1 MSNRSPLGSDTLAQA
16 PERVASLLALFD
28 DAVVLVRFDGHVI
41 VDLNA
46 AFAQL
51 SGHARESL
59 HQQSWLPL
67 NLWLDPGQ
75 WEDALACLQ
84 ANGATQHLQSR
95 LVLANGGL
103 VEVKVSLRH
112 FGLLD
117 EPHYLATVKKRAAG
131 AAQQGQT
138 FKIEFLKKLG
148 EQPPQE
154 PPTAEDQALMGSLSE
169 QEIAS
174 LLEAPTLQGMM
185 NYFYQVTR
193 IGMAIIDLKGNI
205 LVATGWQDICT
216 QFHRIHPKSRAN
228 CIESDI
234 HLSGKVK
241 AGDYALYKCKNHMW
255 DQASPIICGGHHI
268 ANLFLGQFFFD
279 DEVVDVDA
287 FAAQAGVYGF
297 EREQYLAALAR
308 VPRWSRDTVH
318 NVMTFYSQLA
328 TLIAR
333 MSYGKLKLEKAL
345 QAQAQVQQE
354 LERVNAQLKQRTFEA
369 EAANVAKSAFMAK
382 ISHEIRTPMNGIM
395 GMASVLRMGRVL
407 PTQLRPLDAIDDA
420 GSQLLEIIDDLLD
433 ISQAEAG
440 KLVLEQQPVNLDCI
454 LSNITT
460 ILAERAKAK
469 DINWQLALAPGLPGL
484 SGDPV
489 RLQQACLNY
498 AANAIKFTKQGTVSL
513 RVRLLQD
520 SATAVLL
527 RFEVEDQG
535 CGIPAEVLPRLF
547 HPFEQ
552 ADNSLTRR
560 YDGTGLGLAITRR
573 LAELMGGEADVESEV
588 GKGSLFWFTARLQ
601 KKGDDAQR

>member
-1 MSNRSPLGSDTLAQA
+1 MSIRTPPGSDTLALA

-28 DAVVLVRFDGHVI
+28 DAVALVRFDGHVI

-46 AFAQL
+46 AFARL
-51 SGHARESL
+51 TGHARESL
-59 HQQSWLPL
+59 CQQSWLPL
-67 NLWLDPGQ
+67 NLWLDPAP
-75 WEDALACLQ
+75 WEDALARLQ
-84 ANGATQHLQSR
+84 ASGATQQLQSR
-95 LVLANGGL
+95 LALANGGL
-103 VEVKVSLRH
+103 AEVEVSLRH
-112 FGLLD
+112 FALLD
-117 EPHYLATVKKRAAG
+117 APHYLATVKKRTPAASR
-131 AAQQGQT
+131 QGQT

-148 EQPPQE
+148 EQLPQDQS
-154 PPTAEDQALMGSLSE
+154 TAQDQALMASLSE

-193 IGMAIIDLKGNI
+193 IGMAIIDLKGHI

-216 QFHRIHPKSRAN
+216 QFHRIHPQSRAN

-234 HLSGKVK
+234 HLSGKTK

-255 DQASPIICGGHHI
+255 DQSSPIICGGHHI

-297 EREQYLAALAR
+297 EREPYLAALAR

-333 MSYGKLKLEKAL
+333 MSYGKLKLEKSL
-345 QAQAQVQQE
+345 QAQAQVQRE

-395 GMASVLRMGRVL
+395 GMASLLRMGRVM
-407 PTQLRPLDAIDDA
+407 PTQVRPLDAIDGA
-420 GSQLLEIIDDLLD
+420 GRQLLEIIDDLLD

-440 KLVLEQQPVNLDCI
+440 KLVLEQQPVSIDHI
-454 LSNITT
+454 LANVTA

-469 DINWQLALAPGLPGL
+469 AIDLRLERAPGLPGL
-484 SGDPV
+484 SGDPA

-498 AANAIKFTKQGTVSL
+498 ASNAIKFTETGVVSL
-513 RVRLLQD
+513 RVRLLQEA
-520 SATAVLL
+520 ATSVLL

-535 CGIPAEVLPRLF
+535 SGIPAEALSRIF
-547 HPFEQ
+547 QPFEQ
-552 ADNSLTRR
+552 ADNSMTRR
-560 YDGTGLGLAITRR
+560 HGGTGLGLAINRR
-573 LAELMGGEADVESEV
+573 LAELMGGEVGVESEL

-601 KKGDDAQR
+601 KKGDDALG

>member
-1 MSNRSPLGSDTLAQA
+1 MSQSSITGSPTLT

-28 DAVVLVRFDGHVI
+28 DAVALIRFDGHVI
-41 VDLNA
+41 VDLNP

-51 SGHARESL
+51 TGHSRESL
-59 HQQSWLPL
+59 CQQSWFRL
-67 NLWLDPGQ
+67 NLWLDPAQ
-75 WEDALACLQ
+75 WEDALARLQ
-84 ANGATQHLQSR
+84 ANGVTQQLQSR
-95 LVLANGGL
+95 LALANGGL
-103 VEVKVSLRH
+103 AEVEVSLRH
-112 FGLLD
+112 FDLLD

-148 EQPPQE
+148 KQQPQE

-185 NYFYQVTR
+185 NYFNQVTH

-216 QFHRIHPKSRAN
+216 QFHRIHPQSRAN

-241 AGDYALYKCKNHMW
+241 AGEYALYKCKNHMW

-279 DEVVDVDA
+279 DEVVDVEA

-454 LSNITT
+454 LSNITG

-588 GKGSLFWFTARLQ
+588 GKGSLFWFTAWLQ
-601 KKGDDAQR
+601 KNEGVNLSA